1 MPKKKRLATPAT
13 PKPFTLKEESKRIS
27 GISILYDFP
36 DGGKIC
42 GLYSQRDV
50 IDLYG
55 YKVNEELEYENV
67 RCEYIET
74 RERERK
80 DMAHYLAK
88 VPNDYLAIILSCG
101 WDESDK
107 IEYNYS
113 RIEYAGNHVTFSRRF
128 AESLYDW
135 GKAYVFEH
143 KVSDPNC
150 VIYDVDYI
158 RIKPFALNGLYA
170 GEYLKRLDKL
180 GEDIGRAIGEF
191 CRDSDRVNA
200 LIR

>member
-1 MPKKKRLATPAT
+1 MAKKKKTSVVEVQEPITDTKL
-13 PKPFTLKEESKRIS
+13 IS

-36 DGGKIC
+36 DGGKSC

-67 RCEYIET
+67 RSEYIET
-74 RERERK
+74 RERNRK

-88 VPNDYLAIILSCG
+88 VPNDYLAIVLSCG
-101 WDESDK
+101 WDESEK
-107 IEYNYS
+107 TNFNTS
-113 RIEYAGNHVTFSRRF
+113 KIEYAGQHVLFCRRF
-128 AESLYDW
+128 AERLYDW

-143 KVSDPNC
+143 KVSDPTS
-150 VIYDVDYI
+150 VIYNVDYI
-158 RIKPFALNGLYA
+158 RIKPFALNGIYA

-191 CRDSDRVNA
+191 ARDSGKISA
-200 LIR
+200 LRR